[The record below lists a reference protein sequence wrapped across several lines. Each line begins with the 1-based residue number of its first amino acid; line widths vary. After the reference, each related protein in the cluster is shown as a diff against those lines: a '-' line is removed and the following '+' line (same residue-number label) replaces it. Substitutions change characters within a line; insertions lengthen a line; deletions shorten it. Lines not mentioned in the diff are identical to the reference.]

1 MFKRSLLFA
10 SLWAVI
16 CGIIPA
22 AAASDEHAVL
32 MAAQPTVSPDGSYV
46 VFVQQGDL
54 WKVSSDGGL
63 AARLT
68 VNDGDDSQPH
78 FSPDGKQLAF
88 ISDRTGSDQV
98 FVMSADG
105 GLPEQL
111 TFHTEGYSLQ
121 DWYPNGQSLLVQ
133 ANRDHFWRYSQRFF
147 QISSTERSAEKLL
160 FNDYGNEGAVSPD
173 GQKLLFVREGE
184 REWRKG
190 YRGARA
196 AQIWLHDLTDGSFTK
211 VVHHETG
218 SRSPVWEPDGTGFLY
233 CGSQDAKN
241 GARNLW
247 RYDLAT
253 QESAKLTHF
262 EDDLVTQ
269 PVISADGSTII
280 FRHLFDL
287 YRLRRGVN
295 PQPERIVIR
304 ATTDDMPE
312 DTLRRTLDEATDAAF
327 SSDGLEIA
335 FVAGGDLWVM
345 ETELKEPVQIT
356 NTAEFESDPVFSADG
371 ESLFAVSWKDG
382 QADVVRFQRGDE
394 SKYWWQNSSFEK
406 TWLTDDAS
414 VEAALQL
421 SPGGNELAY
430 QRERGELWIHDLTS
444 DSSRLLVPA
453 FSSVSY
459 DFSPDG
465 KWIVYAVMDDD
476 FNSDIWIVP
485 VDGSAEPIN
494 ISRHPDVES
503 NPVWSPDGKMIA
515 FTGRRSDDEVDI
527 YYVWLTEE
535 DDDLNSRDRKL
546 EKTLEAFGKARK
558 STGSAGAAK
567 GKSQSEG
574 SASGDLAKTK
584 GKTSDESS
592 AEGSSADG
600 ESMEK
605 GTRAKLPEVRIDFAN
620 IHRRLKQISIPN
632 SGERGLS
639 WSPDGKTLAFSS
651 SVDGDSGTYTV
662 EFPDKLSPKKMT
674 SSTGS
679 IKAWLKSPDRILWVS
694 NNVPAVQ
701 PLSGS
706 GTAYSFNA
714 FQQTSHSAM
723 HQAAFE
729 DAWRVMRDRWYDDNF
744 GNHNWDQ
751 VRRKYVDAA
760 RSARSLQGLA
770 AIVEL
775 MLGEL
780 NGSHLGFSVRNDRGG
795 DSARETWR
803 PVTVHL
809 GLRFDSKFRG
819 PGLRVLD
826 VIPQG
831 PATEAASI
839 IVPGEVVVSI
849 NGVAVDPDMDL
860 TQVLNGRLDQDYHL
874 RVRARGRRADERD
887 VIIRPVTYAQVR
899 SALYQKW
906 QDDSRLFVGKRA
918 ANIGYL
924 HIRGMDW
931 PSFLDFE
938 RELYDVG
945 YGKDGLIIDVRD
957 NGGGFTT
964 DHLLTALTQPRHAI
978 TVPRGGGPGY
988 PQDRMVYATWD
999 KPIVVLCN
1007 QNSYSNAEIFSHAIK
1022 GLGRGKLVGVP
1033 TAGGVVSTGSA
1044 RIMDIGVLRLPF
1056 RGWFVKWTG
1065 QDMELNGAVPD
1076 FLVWP
1081 QPNELPNGKD
1091 RQLNKAIQVLKQ
1103 QIRME
1108 EMVPKP
1114 ELKKASES

>member
-1 MFKRSLLFA
+1 MFKRSVLLA
-10 SLWAVI
+10 SLWAVM
-16 CGIIPA
+16 CGLIPA

-32 MAAQPTVSPDGSYV
+32 MAGQPTVSPDGSDV
-46 VFVQQGDL
+46 VFVHHGDL

-63 AARLT
+63 AVRLT
-68 VNDGDDSQPH
+68 VNDADDSQPH
-78 FSPDGKQLAF
+78 FSPDGKHLAF

-98 FVMSADG
+98 FVMPADG

-111 TFHTEGYSLQ
+111 TFHSEGYALQ

-133 ANRDHFWRYSQRFF
+133 GNRDHFWRSSQRFF

-211 VVHHETG
+211 AVHHETG

-247 RYDLAT
+247 RYDLASQKST
-253 QESAKLTHF
+253 KLTHF

-287 YRLRRGVN
+287 YRLRPKVN

-304 ATTDDMPE
+304 SKADDLPD
-312 DTLRRTLDEATDAAF
+312 DTLRRALDEATDAAF

-345 ETELKEPVQIT
+345 ETELKEPVQLT

-371 ESLFAVSWKDG
+371 EFLYAVSWQKG
-382 QADVVRFQRGDE
+382 QADVVRFKRADD
-394 SKYWWQNSSFEK
+394 SKYWWQNSNFEK

-421 SPGGNELAY
+421 SPGGDALAY
-430 QRERGELWIHDLTS
+430 QRERGELWVHDLTS

-476 FNSDIWIVP
+476 FNSDIWIIP

-535 DDDLNSRDRKL
+535 DNDLNSRDRKL
-546 EKTLEAFGKARK
+546 KKTLEAFSKARK
-558 STGSAGAAK
+558 TAGAAK
-567 GKSQSEG
+567 SKPQGGENQLSD
-574 SASGDLAKTK
+574 APKTK
-584 GKTSDESS
+584 GRTSDDSS
-592 AEGSSADG
+592 EGDSSADDG
-600 ESMEK
+600 GQEK
-605 GTRAKLPEVRIDFAN
+605 GAKSKLPEVRIDFAN

-639 WSPDGKTLAFSS
+639 WAPDGKTLAFSS
-651 SVDGDSGTYTV
+651 SVDGASGTYTV
-662 EFPDKLSPKKMT
+662 EFPDKLSPKKIT
-674 SSTGS
+674 SSTGR
-679 IKAWLKSPDRILWVS
+679 IKAWLTSPDRILWVS
-694 NNVPAVQ
+694 NDVPAVQ

-714 FQQTSHSAM
+714 LQQTSHSARY
-723 HQAAFE
+723 QAAFE

-751 VRRKYVDAA
+751 IRRKYVDAA
-760 RSARSLQGLA
+760 RSAGSMQGLA

-780 NGSHLGFSVRNDRGG
+780 NGSHLGFSVRNDSSA
-795 DSARETWR
+795 DSSRKAWR

-809 GLRFDSKFRG
+809 GLRFDPEFRG

-826 VIPQG
+826 VIPEG
-831 PATEAASI
+831 PATEAGS
-839 IVPGEVVVSI
+839 VVVSGEVVVSI

-874 RVRARGRRADERD
+874 RVRGRGKLAEERD
-887 VIIRPVTYAQVR
+887 VVIRPVPYAQVR

-906 QDDSRLFVGKRA
+906 QDDSRLLVGKRA
-918 ANIGYL
+918 DNIGYL

-964 DHLLTALTQPRHAI
+964 DHLLTALTQPRHAV

-1033 TAGGVVSTGSA
+1033 TAGGVVSTGSS
-1044 RIMDIGVLRLPF
+1044 RIMDVGVLRLPF

-1103 QIRME
+1103 QIRAE
-1108 EMVPKP
+1108 EAIPKP
-1114 ELKKASES
+1114 ELTKASES